1 MGGTETWSVFSGAR
15 SVRRGGVGG
24 GVGGGSAP
32 SVSQLTPLR
41 MMRVLMGG
49 MRGVRRRLLVLL
61 LLWRVMMMIIGGVS
75 ADGVSLL
82 RREALERQVAGWR
95 AHRRQRVVGAR
106 RPRSQHP
113 AVVTTLPDLVMVAV
127 VVVAVVGAGIGG
139 VPTGGR
145 RQPSRRGSDG

>member
-1 MGGTETWSVFSGAR
+1 
-15 SVRRGGVGG
+15 
-24 GVGGGSAP
+24 
-32 SVSQLTPLR
+32 
-41 MMRVLMGG
+41 
-49 MRGVRRRLLVLL
+49 
-61 LLWRVMMMIIGGVS
+61 MMIIGAVS

-113 AVVTTLPDLVMVAV
+113 AVVTTLPGLVMVAV
-127 VVVAVVGAGIGG
+127 VVVGAGIGG